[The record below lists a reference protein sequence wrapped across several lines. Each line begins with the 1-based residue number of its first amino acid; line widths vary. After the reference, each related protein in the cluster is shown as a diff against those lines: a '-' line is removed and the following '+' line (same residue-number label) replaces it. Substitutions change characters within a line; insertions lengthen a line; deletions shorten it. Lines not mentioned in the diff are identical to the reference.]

1 MRWMMVARPVR
12 TKKRPSYHGQHYWL
26 EETPTEARTERV
38 ILTYYPKG
46 GKLQVSALFSD
57 KETGAARRGKTVTLD
72 QEDFEL
78 HPEARELVAKVL
90 EEWR

>member
-1 MRWMMVARPVR
+1 VAR
-12 TKKRPSYHGQHYWL
+12 TD
-26 EETPTEARTERV
+26 RV
-38 ILTYYPKG
+38 ALTYYRKA

-78 HPEARELVAKVL
+78 HPEAGEFLAKVL